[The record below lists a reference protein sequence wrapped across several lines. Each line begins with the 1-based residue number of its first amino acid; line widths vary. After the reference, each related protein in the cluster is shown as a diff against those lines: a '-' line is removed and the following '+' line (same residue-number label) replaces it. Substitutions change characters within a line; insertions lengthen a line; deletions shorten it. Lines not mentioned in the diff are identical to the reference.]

1 MKRSMTLALP
11 ILLALGAAAP
21 VAHAQVETQSSP
33 TTGMN
38 SPNQM
43 RFRTYVMERRI
54 TPYAYSQP
62 VAVGVVLP
70 ESGVQYYDV
79 PAEYGVPNY
88 RYTVVN
94 DHIVLVDPSTRRIVQ
109 VIGGS

>member
-1 MKRSMTLALP
+1 MKRSLAFTMP
-11 ILLALGAAAP
+11 LLLVLGAAPMAE
-21 VAHAQVETQSSP
+21 AQVETQSSQ

-43 RFRTYVMERRI
+43 RFRTYVLERRL
-54 TPYAYSQP
+54 PAFAYAEP
-62 VAVGVVLP
+62 VAVGSVLP
-70 ESGVQYYDV
+70 ESGPVYYDV
-79 PAEYGVPNY
+79 PSEYGVQSY

-94 DHIVLVDPSTRRIVQ
+94 DHIVLVDPATRRIVQ